1 MNLNKISEF
10 VEAQET
16 GSRSSKLLGAGGKA
30 GINAISD
37 YKRLSK
43 VAQTTPEHDKNN
55 ENDLPCNFCGYFGH
69 GANPKSHV
77 RNTRCPAFG
86 KTCNKCGELGHFGKV
101 CQQKKGSPSHENQ
114 SAAGVQQII
123 GNDVFSD
130 SPGVELFQS
139 LQEIQE

>member
-30 GINAISD
+30 GINVISN
-37 YKRLSK
+37 YKKANTLSK
-43 VAQTTPEHDKNN
+43 VTQTTPEPDKNN

-69 GANPKSHV
+69 GTNPKSHV

-86 KTCNKCGELGHFGKV
+86 KACSKCGKLGHFVKM
-101 CQQKKGSPSHENQ
+101 CQQKKGSPSHENK
-114 SAAGVQQII
+114 SAGIQQINC
-123 GNDVFSD
+123 NDEFSD
-130 SPGVELFQS
+130 SASVELYS
-139 LQEIQE
+139 VTTEN

>member
-1 MNLNKISEF
+1 MVSHQLVRGLQDTSVQEKVLALAATEKDMNLNKISEF

-30 GINAISD
+30 GINVISD
-37 YKRLSK
+37 YKRANNLSK

-77 RNTRCPAFG
+77 RNTRCH
-86 KTCNKCGELGHFGKV
+86 KDKSSCL
-101 CQQKKGSPSHENQ
+101 
-114 SAAGVQQII
+114 II
-123 GNDVFSD
+123 CIL
-130 SPGVELFQS
+130 E
-139 LQEIQE
+139 